1 MINSFEQTNKKMT
14 RFGDLVGGNET
25 VMTPITTPP
34 VVKEEPVKETVEVN
48 VPDKDFPQ
56 VVTKQDLMKMTKIEL
71 EKVGRTYGIE
81 LDRRLSHAK
90 LVVQLKAFI
99 DSKS

>member
-1 MINSFEQTNKKMT
+1 MT
-14 RFGDLVGGNET
+14 RFGDLIGGNET
-25 VMTPITTPP
+25 VVTPITTPP
-34 VVKEEPVKETVEVN
+34 VVKKPAPVVEEVKGIS
-48 VPDKDFPQ
+48 
-56 VVTKQDLMKMTKIEL
+56 KQELMKLSKIEL
-71 EKVGRTYGIE
+71 EDLGREYGIE

>member
-1 MINSFEQTNKKMT
+1 MSH
-14 RFGDLVGGNET
+14 FGDLLKGGGIK
-25 VMTPITTPP
+25 VTPTPQP
-34 VVKEEPVKETVEVN
+34 VVEKPAPPAPPAPLVVEGEGISKQELIKLSKIQLEE
-48 VPDKDFPQ
+48 
-56 VVTKQDLMKMTKIEL
+56 L
-71 EKVGRTYGIE
+71 GREHGIE

>member
-1 MINSFEQTNKKMT
+1 MT
-14 RFGDLVGGNET
+14 RFGDLIGGKET
-25 VMTPITTPP
+25 VVTPITTPP
-34 VVKEEPVKETVEVN
+34 VVKKPAPVVEEVKGIS
-48 VPDKDFPQ
+48 
-56 VVTKQDLMKMTKIEL
+56 KQELMKLSKIQLEEL
-71 EKVGRTYGIE
+71 GREHGIE

>member
-1 MINSFEQTNKKMT
+1 MSH
-14 RFGDLVGGNET
+14 FGDLLKGGGIK
-25 VMTPITTPP
+25 VTPTPQP
-34 VVKEEPVKETVEVN
+34 VVDKPAPPAPLVVEGEGIS
-48 VPDKDFPQ
+48 
-56 VVTKQDLMKMTKIEL
+56 KQELIKLSKIEL
-71 EKVGRTYGIE
+71 EELGREHGIE

>member
-1 MINSFEQTNKKMT
+1 MT
-14 RFGDLVGGNET
+14 RFGDLIGGNET
-25 VMTPITTPP
+25 VVTPITTPQP
-34 VVKEEPVKETVEVN
+34 VVEKPVKVEKVSE
-48 VPDKDFPQ
+48 FPQ
-56 VVTKQDLMKMTKIEL
+56 IYTKQDLMKMTKIEL
-71 EKVGRTYGIE
+71 EEVGRTYGIE

>member
-1 MINSFEQTNKKMT
+1 MT
-14 RFGDLVGGNET
+14 RFGDLIGGNET
-25 VMTPITTPP
+25 VVTPITTPKP
-34 VVKEEPVKETVEVN
+34 IVEEPPRPEEKIADEISTSG
-48 VPDKDFPQ
+48 
-56 VVTKQDLMKMTKIEL
+56 VTKQELMKLSKIEL
-71 EKVGRTYGIE
+71 EKLGREHGIE

>member
-1 MINSFEQTNKKMT
+1 MSH
-14 RFGDLVGGNET
+14 FGDLLKGEGKKV
-25 VMTPITTPP
+25 TPTPPP
-34 VVKEEPVKETVEVN
+34 VVEKPAPPAPVVDEV
-48 VPDKDFPQ
+48 KGIS
-56 VVTKQDLMKMTKIEL
+56 KQDLMKLSKIEL
-71 EKVGRTYGIE
+71 EELGREHGIE

>member
-1 MINSFEQTNKKMT
+1 MT
-14 RFGDLVGGNET
+14 RFGDLIGGNET
-25 VMTPITTPP
+25 VVTPITTPP
-34 VVKEEPVKETVEVN
+34 VVKKPAPVVEEVKGISR
-48 VPDKDFPQ
+48 
-56 VVTKQDLMKMTKIEL
+56 QDLMKLNKVEL
-71 EKVGRTYGIE
+71 EKLGREHGIE

>member
-1 MINSFEQTNKKMT
+1 MINSSEQTSRKMSH
-14 RFGDLVGGNET
+14 FGDLIGG
-25 VMTPITTPP
+25 VKKVTPTPSP
-34 VVKEEPVKETVEVN
+34 VVEKPAPPAPLVVEGEGIS
-48 VPDKDFPQ
+48 
-56 VVTKQDLMKMTKIEL
+56 KQELIKLSKIEL
-71 EKVGRTYGIE
+71 EELGREHGIE

>member
-1 MINSFEQTNKKMT
+1 MSH
-14 RFGDLVGGNET
+14 FGDLLKGEGKKV
-25 VMTPITTPP
+25 TPTPPP
-34 VVKEEPVKETVEVN
+34 VVEKPAPVVEEVKGIS
-48 VPDKDFPQ
+48 
-56 VVTKQDLMKMTKIEL
+56 KQELMKLSKIQLEEL
-71 EKVGRTYGIE
+71 GREHGIE

>member
-1 MINSFEQTNKKMT
+1 MT
-14 RFGDLVGGNET
+14 RFGDLIGGNET
-25 VMTPITTPP
+25 VVTPITTPP
-34 VVKEEPVKETVEVN
+34 VVEKPAPPAPVVEEVKG
-48 VPDKDFPQ
+48 
-56 VVTKQDLMKMTKIEL
+56 VTKQELMKLSKIEL
-71 EKVGRTYGIE
+71 EKLGREHGIE

>member
-1 MINSFEQTNKKMT
+1 MT
-14 RFGDLVGGNET
+14 RFGDLVGGNKT
-25 VMTPITTPP
+25 VVTPITTPP
-34 VVKEEPVKETVEVN
+34 VVKEKPVKKTVEVN

>member
-1 MINSFEQTNKKMT
+1 MSH
-14 RFGDLVGGNET
+14 FGDLLKGEGKKV
-25 VMTPITTPP
+25 TPTPPP
-34 VVKEEPVKETVEVN
+34 VVENPAPPAPVVEEVKGIS
-48 VPDKDFPQ
+48 
-56 VVTKQDLMKMTKIEL
+56 KQELMKLSKIQLEEL
-71 EKVGRTYGIE
+71 GREHGIE

>member
-14 RFGDLVGGNET
+14 RFGDLIGGKET
-25 VMTPITTPP
+25 VVTPITTPP
-34 VVKEEPVKETVEVN
+34 VVEKPAPVVEEVKGVS
-48 VPDKDFPQ
+48 
-56 VVTKQDLMKMTKIEL
+56 KQELMKLSKIEL
-71 EKVGRTYGIE
+71 EELGREHGIE
-81 LDRRLSHAK
+81 LDRRISHAK